1 MKRKLVLLL
10 GILLAANVSVS
21 AQQNYKAK
29 FINAFT
35 RYMNWPDQSKHGFFN
50 IGVYG
55 SFDLYK
61 EISEE
66 TMGRSVGNQN
76 VVAINILKENQLDLT
91 KLHILVVGRKYC
103 TPENLNRITSK
114 FSNSYTLIVT
124 EDNGILNGAGI
135 SFQNNGTALGFKYN
149 LDNINNK
156 GIAASGQFKSMGQGV
171 N

>member
-1 MKRKLVLLL
+1 MIKRKLVLVA
-10 GILLAANVSVS
+10 GILLATSFNLS
-21 AQQNYKAK
+21 AQNYKAK

-35 RYMNWPDQSKHGFFN
+35 RYMDWPDRAKQGFFN

-66 TMGRSVGNQN
+66 TMGRTVGSQN

-91 KLHILVVGRKYC
+91 KLHILVIGKKYC
-103 TPENLNRITSK
+103 TPEHLKRITSK

-124 EDNGILNGAGI
+124 EDSGVLNGAGI
-135 SFQNNGTALGFKYN
+135 SFENRGTTLGFKYN
-149 LDNINNK
+149 LANINNK
-156 GIAASGQFKSMGQGV
+156 GIAASGQFKSMGQEV

>member
-1 MKRKLVLLL
+1 MKKLLVLL
-10 GILLAANVSVS
+10 GIIFITANSPVS

-35 RYMNWPDQSKHGFFN
+35 RYMDWPDRAKQGFFN

-66 TMGRSVGNQN
+66 TMGRTVGSQN
-76 VVAINILKENQLDLT
+76 IVAINILKENQLELT
-91 KLHILVVGRKYC
+91 NLHILVIGRKYC
-103 TPENLNRITSK
+103 TPDQLARITTK
-114 FSNSYTLIVT
+114 FANSYTLIIT
-124 EDNGILNGAGI
+124 EDHGILNGAGI
-135 SFQNNGTALGFKYN
+135 SFQNNGSSLKFKYN
-149 LDNINNK
+149 MDNIKDK
-156 GIAASGQFKSMGQGV
+156 GIVASGQFKSMGEGV